1 MNLSVPNKTEPIL
14 TGKNNKEEA
23 IINNLTTNNDVTVS
37 ISKIGLAL
45 SLEYGSYSDDGT
57 NGSGGAN
64 GGGST
69 IGGGA
74 NGGGN
79 RPP

>member
-1 MNLSVPNKTEPIL
+1 MNLSASNKTEPIL

-23 IINNLTTNNDVTVS
+23 IINNIVPNNDVTVS

-45 SLEYGSYSDDGT
+45 SLEFTDGPSGGT

-64 GGGST
+64 GGGVT